1 LAVVHTVG
9 GRDRLEYPIGKVLY
23 ETSGGWISYPRVSPR
38 GDFVAFIDH
47 SNQGDDAGS
56 VAVVDLSGKK
66 KKLTRDWYG
75 TGGLAWS
82 PDGQEVWFTASEL
95 GVDHYLSA
103 VSLSG
108 KERLVTRIPGTL
120 VVFDIWRD
128 GRVLLARSGR
138 RREVMSLYGGETK
151 ERDLSWLDYSYP
163 ADVSADG
170 KTVLFDEEGVG
181 GGQKYGKGDALTYA
195 VYLRPTDGSPAVRL
209 GEGSAQALSADQKWA
224 IIQMPDS
231 PAQLRLLPT
240 GPGVAQPLTSDA
252 ISHNTVRCSP
262 DGKRIVFSGNES
274 EHGVRL
280 YVQPFSGGKPQAIT
294 PEGVDGTAFAIARDG
309 QYVAGVGA
317 DGKGYLY
324 PLTGGAP
331 KPIAGFEAGDLPIGW
346 DQTNHSLYV
355 YQPGDLPTRIFLLDV
370 VNGKKILWKQL
381 LPTDPAG
388 VATLGPVLVT
398 PDGRT
403 YVYGY
408 VRTLADLYLA
418 EGLH

>member
-1 LAVVHTVG
+1 VVHDVE
-9 GRDRLEYPIGKVLY
+9 GRNRLEYPIGKVLHQA
-23 ETSGGWISYPRVSPR
+23 TGGWISNPRVSPK
-38 GDFVAFIDH
+38 GDLVAFLDH
-47 SNQGDDAGS
+47 PLQGDNSGS
-56 VAVVDLSGKK
+56 VMVVDLSGRSRT
-66 KKLTRDWYG
+66 LSRRWYEVHSM
-75 TGGLAWS
+75 AWS
-82 PDGQEVWFTASEL
+82 PDGREVWFAASEI
-95 GVDHYLSA
+95 GMDVYLSA
-103 VSLSG
+103 VDLSG
-108 KERLVTRIPGTL
+108 KERLVLRAPGAMDL
-120 VVFDIWRD
+120 LDVWRD
-128 GRVLLARSGR
+128 GRVLVARATR
-138 RREVMSLYGGETK
+138 RREFMGSTEGAK
-151 ERDLSWLDYSYP
+151 EHDLSWLDYSYP
-163 ADVSADG
+163 ADLSANG

-240 GPGVAQPLTSDA
+240 GTGVAQPLTSDA

-262 DGKRIVFSGNES
+262 DGKRIVFSGNEP